1 MNVLPCRSAMIAIMN
16 CHTRDHH
23 FYVEAVDREVA
34 AFAAVIRG
42 AELAAP
48 VPTCP
53 EWTLQDLVGNGE
65 VLALDAPE
73 AVWTIRFEPE
83 GFVWSHDRPSTAAAT
98 MTGAAADHLLS
109 IYGRG
114 GDVTTSGDKAVL
126 SRWRDN
132 ARI

>member
-53 EWTLQDLVGNGE
+53 EWTLQDLVEHIGGVHRWAAGM
-65 VLALDAPE
+65 VLAVAQQRHGRPELDIGDHADWLDA
-73 AVWTIRFEPE
+73 
-83 GFVWSHDRPSTAAAT
+83 
-98 MTGAAADHLLS
+98 
-109 IYGRG
+109 GR
-114 GDVTTSGDKAVL
+114 
-126 SRWRDN
+126 
-132 ARI
+132 